1 MSAFK
6 KESLAL
12 KYIEDVA
19 KSHRDAALV
28 AFCAGYSQV
37 DRENTELRKLLK
49 ELRQRLNK
57 GFLRLDEWQISDM
70 VKLID
75 AALKAAE
82 RDGEWRL

>member
-1 MSAFK
+1 MSDIKIVDWPKRPA
-6 KESLAL
+6 EQR
-12 KYIEDVA
+12 
-19 KSHRDAALV
+19 RDQLE
-28 AFCAGYSQV
+28 
-37 DRENTELRKLLK
+37 RENAELRKLLK

-82 RDGEWRL
+82 RDREWRL